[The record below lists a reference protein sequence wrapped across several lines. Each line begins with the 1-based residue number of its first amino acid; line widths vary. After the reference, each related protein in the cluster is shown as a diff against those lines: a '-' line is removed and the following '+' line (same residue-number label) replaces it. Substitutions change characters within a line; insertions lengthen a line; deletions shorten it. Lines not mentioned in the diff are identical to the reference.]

1 MPVPAGVTGELAVRG
16 PSVMRE
22 GYFRDHERRFAKAFA
37 GDGWFL
43 TGDIGRIDEDGYV
56 FVTGRKKNMV
66 IRGGEKVYLE
76 DLDRCLF
83 EYLGIVDCAS
93 IVQCEPGVADIAM
106 TFIVTADS
114 QPVSRQ
120 EIDALVRT
128 MLTPRH
134 IPDRIYFIDRIP
146 RTPSGK
152 ASHREL
158 LAHAL
163 SPNPAAE
170 AQQ

>member
-1 MPVPAGVTGELAVRG
+1 MRG
-16 PSVMRE
+16 PSVIRN
-22 GYFRDHERRFAKAFA
+22 GYFRDHERRFAKAFTS
-37 GDGWFL
+37 DGWFL
-43 TGDIGRIDEDGYV
+43 TGDIGRMDEDGYV

-76 DLDRCLF
+76 DVDRCLF

-93 IVQCEPGVADIAM
+93 IVRCEPGAADTAM

-114 QPVSRQ
+114 QPVARE
-120 EIDALVRT
+120 EIDGLIRK
-128 MLTPRH
+128 MLTARH
-134 IPDRIYFIDRIP
+134 MPDRIYFIDRIP

-158 LAHAL
+158 LARAAGMDAAL
-163 SPNPAAE
+163 EQP
-170 AQQ
+170 Q